1 MSWTEEAEQGAHP
14 YCDQQGGN
22 QGPLELLEHIRA
34 QRYVFAIGSNEE
46 AARLSGINVD
56 NWKVA
61 VYTLSGFFVGMSGIM
76 YAAAYTTI
84 TPGRWQIHSVQI

>member
-1 MSWTEEAEQGAHP
+1 MNVHLLTAGSGVGCAGIAGA
-14 YCDQQGGN
+14 GG
-22 QGPLELLEHIRA
+22 GI
-34 QRYVFAIGSNEE
+34 IGL
-46 AARLSGINVD
+46 AAVVSATRLSGINVD

-84 TPGRWQIHSVQI
+84 TQAVQGLSWSSSFLSSSSKLCW